1 MTILLE
7 IFGVY
12 FFGTLVVALRFG
24 WHMIFRLDHLDWH
37 YGKSDIW
44 FGYTTGVI
52 LWPFLI
58 FRPRLLLD
66 PSPCFKDEYGQAERQ
81 REEIRLRASPP
92 PCGDLIVYRPAPGYS
107 EETFG
112 EFIFL
117 ANDVHENLALRLK
130 NNPHLKN
137 DHEGAIMNWLLQRDT
152 SIDTPTPV
160 PTAWQRF
167 EFIAD
172 DLVRKGRAEVR
183 CLTCNESVP
192 ADALSAT
199 DEGGSWG
206 WLHNRLYCPAGHIL
220 LTVAMMHVMRPRN
233 RKKIPSA
240 GESES

>member
-1 MTILLE
+1 M
-7 IFGVY
+7 
-12 FFGTLVVALRFG
+12 VVVRFG
-24 WHMIFRLDHLDWH
+24 WHMIFRLDHLDWQ

-44 FGYTTGVI
+44 FGYTTAVI

-66 PSPCFKDEYGQAERQ
+66 PSPSLEDTYGQAKRQ
-81 REEIRLRASPP
+81 REEDRLLASPP
-92 PCGDLIVYRPAPGYS
+92 PCGTFISYRQAPGYQ
-107 EETFG
+107 EDTFG
-112 EFIFL
+112 EFVFS
-117 ANDVHENLALRLK
+117 ANDVHENLAPRLK

-160 PTAWQRF
+160 PKAWQRF

-192 ADALSAT
+192 ADALTAT
-199 DEGGSWG
+199 NEGGSWG

-220 LTVAMMHVMRPRN
+220 LTVALMHVMRPLN
-233 RKKIPSA
+233 RKKAPQA

>member
-1 MTILLE
+1 M
-7 IFGVY
+7 
-12 FFGTLVVALRFG
+12 
-24 WHMIFRLDHLDWH
+24 
-37 YGKSDIW
+37 
-44 FGYTTGVI
+44 
-52 LWPFLI
+52 
-58 FRPRLLLD
+58 LD
-66 PSPCFKDEYGQAERQ
+66 PSPCLKDEYGQAERQ

-117 ANDVHENLALRLK
+117 ANDVHENLPLRLK

-192 ADALSAT
+192 ADALTAT
-199 DEGGSWG
+199 NEGGSWG

-233 RKKIPSA
+233 RKKAPSA
-240 GESES
+240 EESEH